1 MKTMEDVY
9 RERAD
14 AFMLAMALAKLAGL
28 EVGVRGSEDPDWP
41 VHVIY
46 LPEIGEVA
54 IHMAQEDTLPAVLEH
69 KSSLEYDGHTDEDK
83 SLRIR
88 QFVEKTFSRD

>member
-1 MKTMEDVY
+1 
-9 RERAD
+9 
-14 AFMLAMALAKLAGL
+14 MLAMAFAKLAGF
-28 EVGVRGSEDPDWP
+28 EVGVRGEDPEWP

-69 KSSLEYDGHTDEDK
+69 KNGLEYDGHTDEDK
-83 SLRIR
+83 SQRIR